1 VSKIDQAIKTLYD
14 KIRPV
19 ANISN
24 SISMVALA
32 AIMFLTAVDVILRKV
47 ANMPIPGSY
56 EVVQLLMATC
66 VGLGLANS
74 GLKKAHINIDLV
86 ITRLSR
92 KVQGILGIITGVIAL
107 VVIGITTVQTC
118 ILITV
123 RIASQLT
130 STVLY
135 IPIFPFVIIVAF
147 GFILY
152 FVVLIIHFMEYLKEG
167 TAK

>member
-1 VSKIDQAIKTLYD
+1 
-14 KIRPV
+14 
-19 ANISN
+19 
-24 SISMVALA
+24 
-32 AIMFLTAVDVILRKV
+32 
-47 ANMPIPGSY
+47 
-56 EVVQLLMATC
+56 
-66 VGLGLANS
+66 
-74 GLKKAHINIDLV
+74 
-86 ITRLSR
+86 
-92 KVQGILGIITGVIAL
+92 
-107 VVIGITTVQTC
+107 VQTC

>member
-1 VSKIDQAIKTLYD
+1 
-14 KIRPV
+14 
-19 ANISN
+19 
-24 SISMVALA
+24 MVALA

-130 STVLY
+130 STVY